1 MTTAVPVPFLDVGA
15 TYRELHAEIDQ
26 AVADVLHSGR
36 YIRGPQVEAFE
47 QEWAD
52 YCGARY
58 CVGVG
63 NGLDALYLSLRALDI
78 GPGDEVIVPSNTFIA
93 TWLAVSRTGATP
105 VPVEPYPRTF
115 NLDPARIGD
124 AITERTKAIMPV
136 HLYGQPADLDA
147 IYGFH
152 LPIVNDAAQA
162 HGARLN
168 GQPIGGLTAATGW
181 SFYPAKCFGCFG
193 DGGAV
198 TTNDPEIARRVRALA
213 NYGSEFR
220 DQHDE
225 QGINSRLDEI
235 QAAVLRVK
243 LPHLARWNGRRTE
256 IAGRYLTALAD
267 APLTLPAVP
276 SWADPVWHLFVIR
289 TTQRDAL
296 QEHLTERGIETLVH
310 YPIPAHRQDAYIR
323 MHGRNLPIAERLA
336 REVLS
341 LPIGPHMSDEQIGA
355 VIDGVNTF

>member
-63 NGLDALYLSLRALDI
+63 NGLDALHLSLAAFNI
-78 GPGDEVIVPSNTFIA
+78 GAGDEVIVPSNTFIA
-93 TWLAVSRTGATP
+93 TWLAVSRTGASP
-105 VPVEPYPRTF
+105 VPVEPDPRTF
-115 NLDPARIGD
+115 NIDPARIGD

-136 HLYGQPADLDA
+136 HLYGQPADLPGC
-147 IYGFH
+147 YKHG
-152 LPIVNDAAQA
+152 LPVIADGAQA
-162 HGARLN
+162 HGARLR
-168 GQPIGGLTAATGW
+168 GLPVGRGETTAW
-181 SFYPAKCFGCFG
+181 SFYPCKNLGCFG

-198 TTNDPEIARRVRALA
+198 TTNSPEIARRVRALA

-220 DQHDE
+220 DHHDE

-235 QAAVLRVK
+235 QAAVLRVT
-243 LPHLARWNGRRTE
+243 LPHLARWNERRTE
-256 IAGRYLTALAD
+256 IAERYLCTLAGTVTV
-267 APLTLPAVP
+267 PVVRSWVQPA
-276 SWADPVWHLFVIR
+276 WHLFVIR
-289 TTQRDAL
+289 TAQRDAL
-296 QEHLTERGIETLVH
+296 QEYLAERGIETLVH
-310 YPIPAHRQDAYIR
+310 YPIPPHRQDAYIR
-323 MHGRNLPIAERLA
+323 MHGRNLPIAEHLA

-341 LPIGPHMSDEQIGA
+341 LPIGPHMSDREVDA
-355 VIDGVNTF
+355 VIDGVNSL